1 MPRAVNDT
9 ATFEL
14 LVAHAVP
21 DLIRN
26 VLIIIGVTVV
36 LFSMNPTLALYTLMP
51 IPLIVLVAAV
61 YIISRWA

>member
-36 LFSMNPTLALYTLMP
+36 LLSMNPTLALYTLMP

-61 YIISRWA
+61 HIISRWA